1 MAKDIRVEFYMDAAM
16 WLGLRYRA
24 EKADRSVSQHLRN
37 LVRADLEEASAE
49 LASAARGERG
59 VTEGEAA

>member
-1 MAKDIRVEFYMDAAM
+1 MAKDIRIEFYVEPEMYLA
-16 WLGLRYRA
+16 LRYRA

-37 LVRADLEEASAE
+37 LVRTDLEEASAE
-49 LASAARGERG
+49 MAGTARGERG